1 MSGFICTMVGASFA
15 VAAVAE
21 VLRSKKGITAVGNA
35 QVSTAQSQFGGSS
48 YLGDGTGD
56 YLIANN
62 VSTFLG
68 DFTIECWFRTSSVSS
83 DQYIIT
89 ADGVGTALPGVAA
102 YLNGNALKIYSNQ
115 NGSWTHLGNVT
126 VATISINTWY
136 HISITRSGSTW
147 YASVNGTITNLGT
160 YGATISASGDVIVG
174 ALTWTSV
181 VSYVG
186 HIDEVRVSNSA
197 RYTTT
202 FTPSTTPF
210 VNDANTLLLIHANG
224 TNAST
229 FFEDD
234 NGAMPVSTRTANSIT
249 VAGNAQVSTAQSQFG
264 GASLLLDGTGD
275 YLTVNN
281 SAGILSFNTTQDFT
295 FEAWCRFANT
305 NTYFTIFSGP
315 GQTGSFTLARVD
327 DNTVRVGR
335 TNVAWDATSTGSA
348 TTANTWQHIAA
359 SRSNGTLRIFVN
371 GVSVHSSANT
381 QSYPLTTTMGIG
393 GDTVFGSSSNGYID
407 EVRVSNIARYT
418 ANFTPSTTPF
428 VNDPTTLF
436 LMHADGANA
445 STTFTDDTLSYRTQ
459 KGIQAFG
466 NAQVDTAQSK
476 FGGSSALFDGTDD
489 WLEAISGNNDW
500 KFLTGNN
507 FTFEG
512 WFRSTNNSG
521 VMLSGYDS
529 TTFRFSFYFDSGQVS
544 FFSPGTSGIFTGDF
558 PTANTW
564 NHWAITRN
572 SGVTKFWYNG
582 TETLST
588 SSSWNADITKFVLG
602 GENPS
607 GSTISGDYSGYID
620 EFRVSNIARY
630 TTTFT
635 PSTTPFVNDAN
646 TVLLMHMNQADAAT
660 IFQDDNTGTVT
671 TEDSYTVPTAA
682 FASDALTVALWHFD
696 NNGTDS
702 GPNGYTLN
710 TTGGYSS
717 SVVKFGTHSGDL
729 ADSTSDFFAHTTD
742 RQFAPYNGSIM
753 TDLTWE
759 CWVYYTSFSGA
770 SFNHASQNNPHP
782 TLLCAGDQGGNR
794 QSLKFGF
801 SGSEGPYAS
810 GLLCFAAGDLLN
822 GNIDTH
828 TARGTVSYSLNTW
841 YHIALTYNSLT
852 GNVKGYVNGVKEFTK
867 QAPNLGY
874 SLPTHFTIGAM
885 QSNNSACYVDE
896 VRVSRMI
903 RYGI

>member
-1 MSGFICTMVGASFA
+1 MVGASFA

-249 VAGNAQVSTAQSQFG
+249 VVGNAQVSTAQSQFG

-476 FGGSSALFDGTDD
+476 FGGAAALFDGSGDRLIANSIPDLPSDLTIEFWYRHNTFGGQAHFVDARLAAD
-489 WLEAISGNNDW
+489 GSVNKPTLFRTTSNTLDLFYSGNVVISGAW
-500 KFLTGNN
+500 TP
-507 FTFEG
+507 
-512 WFRSTNNSG
+512 SSG
-521 VMLSGYDS
+521 VWYHISLVRS
-529 TTFRFSFYFDSGQVS
+529 
-544 FFSPGTSGIFTGDF
+544 SGIVRIYVDGTQLGS
-558 PTANTW
+558 NWSNSQTW
-564 NHWAITRN
+564 
-572 SGVTKFWYNG
+572 
-582 TETLST
+582 T
-588 SSSWNADITKFVLG
+588 SSNYSI
-602 GENPS
+602 
-607 GSTISGDYSGYID
+607 GDYIGGGFGINGHID
-620 EFRVSNIARY
+620 DFRISITARY
-630 TTTFT
+630 TANFT
-635 PSTTPFVNDAN
+635 APTAPFQNDAN
-646 TVLLMHMNQADAAT
+646 TLLLLHMDGTDAST
-660 IFQDDNTGTVT
+660 VFTDDNGI
-671 TEDSYTVPTAA
+671 
-682 FASDALTVALWHFD
+682 
-696 NNGTDS
+696 
-702 GPNGYTLN
+702 
-710 TTGGYSS
+710 
-717 SVVKFGTHSGDL
+717 
-729 ADSTSDFFAHTTD
+729 
-742 RQFAPYNGSIM
+742 APY
-753 TDLTWE
+753 T
-759 CWVYYTSFSGA
+759 
-770 SFNHASQNNPHP
+770 P
-782 TLLCAGDQGGNR
+782 
-794 QSLKFGF
+794 
-801 SGSEGPYAS
+801 
-810 GLLCFAAGDLLN
+810 
-822 GNIDTH
+822 
-828 TARGTVSYSLNTW
+828 
-841 YHIALTYNSLT
+841 
-852 GNVKGYVNGVKEFTK
+852 
-867 QAPNLGY
+867 
-874 SLPTHFTIGAM
+874 
-885 QSNNSACYVDE
+885 
-896 VRVSRMI
+896 
-903 RYGI
+903 